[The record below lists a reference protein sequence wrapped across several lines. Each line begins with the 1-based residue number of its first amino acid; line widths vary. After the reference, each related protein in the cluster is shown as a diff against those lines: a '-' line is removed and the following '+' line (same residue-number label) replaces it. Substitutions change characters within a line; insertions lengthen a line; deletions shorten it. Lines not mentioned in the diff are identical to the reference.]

1 MDNITD
7 IFINA
12 FRRHEEVIKKSAEK
26 ILPDVRRAAELL
38 FEIANNGRQLLICGN
53 GGSAA
58 DAQHLAAEWVC
69 KYKDDRSPLRAVSL
83 TTNTSALT
91 AIGND
96 YGFEEVFRRQ
106 VEALGEKD
114 DVLVAISTSGK
125 SPNVLRAMEEAHK
138 RGMKVIF
145 LTGPKGAGS
154 EEICDVLISVPSDE
168 VARTQEAHE
177 LIFHT
182 WCEYIDSK
190 IDAK

>member
-1 MDNITD
+1 MAD
-7 IFINA
+7 ILEEA
-12 FRRHEEVIKKSAEK
+12 FRRHSEVIAQSVEF
-26 ILPDVRRAAELL
+26 LPDVRRAAELL
-38 FEIANNGRQLLICGN
+38 FGAAKDDRQLLVCGN

-69 KYKDDRSPLRAVSL
+69 KYKKDRRPLRAVSL

-125 SPNVLRAMEEAHK
+125 SPNVLRAITEARK

-145 LTGPKGAGS
+145 LTGARGAGL
-154 EEICDVLISVPSDE
+154 EKICDVLIAVPSDE
-168 VARTQEAHE
+168 VARIQEAHE

-182 WCEYIDSK
+182 WCEYIDAL
-190 IDAK
+190 IAV